1 MEQNS
6 QAQPSKYPK
15 INSMKTILS
24 TLLITCCMSAISAQN
39 NYPTIG
45 KIVRIDPSL
54 DKLIAPDAK
63 IEVLS
68 SGYQWSEG
76 PVWIKNGGYLLFSDV
91 PANTIYRWKEG
102 DRLATPFL
110 KPSGYTGLGRYSN
123 EPGSNGL
130 IINQKGELVA
140 CEHGDRRVSAM
151 PIEVG
156 GKRTLADNFQGKRFN
171 SPNDVVQ
178 HSGGAYYFTDPPYGL
193 DKHENDLSRES
204 DIFGV
209 YRIGTDGKVSV
220 VISDLQRPNGLAF
233 SPDEKILYVAQSD
246 PDRAIIMSYL
256 VEKDGSLAN
265 GKVFFDA
272 TPKVKEGKLKGL
284 PDGLKLDKKGNIFTT
299 GPGGVLIISP
309 EGKLLGRIDT
319 NEPTANCAWG
329 DSGSTLYITSNMH
342 LCRIKTLTVGVGF

>member
-1 MEQNS
+1 
-6 QAQPSKYPK
+6 
-15 INSMKTILS
+15 
-24 TLLITCCMSAISAQN
+24 MSAISSQTN
-39 NYPTIG
+39 HPTIG
-45 KIVRIDPSL
+45 KVVRIDPSL

-68 SGYQWSEG
+68 SGYKWSEG
-76 PVWIKNGGYLLFSDV
+76 PVWVKNGEFLLFSDV

-102 DRLATPFL
+102 DKSAIPFL

-130 IINQKGELVA
+130 IINQRGELVA

-151 PIEVG
+151 PLAVG

-178 HSGGAYYFTDPPYGL
+178 YSSGAYYFTDPPYGL
-193 DKHENDLSRES
+193 DKQENDPTREAS
-204 DIFGV
+204 IFGV
-209 YRIGTDGKVSV
+209 YKIGRDGKVSV

-233 SPDEKILYVAQSD
+233 SPDEKTLYVAQSD

-256 VEKDGSLAN
+256 VQNDGSLTD
-265 GKVFFDA
+265 GKVFYDA
-272 TPKVKEGKLKGL
+272 TPAVKEGKLKGL
-284 PDGLKLDKKGNIFTT
+284 PDGMKIDKKGNLFAT

-329 DSGSTLYITSNMH
+329 DNGSTLYITSNMYI
-342 LCRIKTLTVGVGF
+342 CRIRTLTTGIGF